1 MKHSFKIKFLTN
13 NKNNFQNFL
22 NLLNKNNLSKNISYK
37 LKKKKIISFV
47 KSPHIFAKS
56 KENYHTCLYIFYLN
70 LTSLKDV
77 LKLLK
82 IIPSDFEYYILKKN

>member
-22 NLLNKNNLSKNISYK
+22 NILIKNNLNKNISYK
-37 LKKKKIISFV
+37 LKKKKIVSFG

-56 KENYHTCLYIFYLN
+56 KENYHTCLYLFYLN
-70 LTSLKDV
+70 LTSLKEV
-77 LKLLK
+77 SRLLK
-82 IIPSDFEYYILKKN
+82 FVPSDFECYILKKN